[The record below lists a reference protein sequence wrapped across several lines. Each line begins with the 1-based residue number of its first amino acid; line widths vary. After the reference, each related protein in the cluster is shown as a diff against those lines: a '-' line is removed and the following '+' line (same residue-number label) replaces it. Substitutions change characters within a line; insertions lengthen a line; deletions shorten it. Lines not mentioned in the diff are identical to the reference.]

1 MADFHAQA
9 KKFSQF
15 SREEIDTFIDAF
27 KQFDADGNG
36 HIDARELGVILESL
50 GQKTSAQDLQKAID
64 EVDTDKN
71 GTIEWVEFLQIIT
84 LLTKGKSSVF
94 GQAVTSANKGVQ
106 KIVSATGGA
115 HSFSEEE
122 KVSFVDHVNS
132 SLTSNPLMAGR
143 LPINPDNNDLFS
155 AVKDGVLLCCLIN
168 DAVADTIDVR
178 VINNKPNMST
188 FMATENLN
196 LAINSAKAIG
206 CSVVN
211 IGANDIQAGTEHIIL
226 GLIWQIVRIGLL
238 ANITLANHPEL
249 FRLLEPGEEIG
260 DLLKLSPEQIL
271 LRWFNY
277 HLKAAN
283 EPRRVKNFGA
293 DIKDSHCYTI
303 LLNQLAPDKCDK
315 SALQLND
322 MTQRA
327 NKVLQNAEKLECKKF
342 VRAAD
347 IVKGNPKLNL
357 AFVANL
363 FNKHPGLEPLS
374 QEELA
379 ALEEWLFA
387 SEGTR
392 EARAFCLW
400 INSLGIEPFV
410 NNLFEDLRDGVV
422 ILKVMDVVQP
432 GIVDWNKVNTK
443 QPLNKFKKVENC
455 NYAVVLGK
463 QMKFSLVGVG
473 GSDIVDGNQTLTLA
487 LVWQL
492 MRFHVLSILKGLG
505 SNVDDAAMIKWAND
519 RVTQS
524 GKSTR
529 MANFKD
535 PSLKT
540 SHFFLDLLNTI
551 RKCVNYDLVTAGETD
566 EDGLQNAKY
575 TISIARKLGC
585 TIFLLP
591 EDVVEVKPKM
601 ILTLVGS
608 IMSVALSGS
617 AAQ

>member
-1 MADFHAQA
+1 MADFYSQA
-9 KKFSQF
+9 KKYPEF
-15 SREEIDTFIDAF
+15 SRDQVDVFIQAF
-27 KQFDADGNG
+27 KQFDSDGNG
-36 HIDARELGVILESL
+36 HIDARELGQIFESL
-50 GQKTSAQDLQKAID
+50 GQKQGPRELQKAID

-71 GTIEWVEFLQIIT
+71 GTIEWIEFLQIIS
-84 LLTKGKSSVF
+84 LLTKGKSSTF
-94 GQAVTSANKGVQ
+94 GQAVSSASKGVQ
-106 KIVSATGGA
+106 TIVSATGGA

-122 KVSFVDHVNS
+122 KVSFVEHINS
-132 SLTSNPLMAGR
+132 SLASNPLLKGK

-155 AVKDGVLLCCLIN
+155 AVKDGILLCALIN
-168 DAVADTIDVR
+168 DAVADTIDTR
-178 VINNKPNMST
+178 VINSKPNMST
-188 FMATENLN
+188 FMAAENLN

-211 IGANDIQAGTEHIIL
+211 IGAVDIQGGTEHIIL

-283 EPRRVKNFGA
+283 HSRRVKNFSG
-293 DIKDSHCYTI
+293 DIKDSENYTV

-315 SALQLND
+315 KALQTND
-322 MTQRA
+322 LTQRA
-327 NKVLQNAEKLECKKF
+327 NLVLQNAEKLECRKF
-342 VRAAD
+342 VRAND

-410 NNLFEDLRDGVV
+410 NNLFEDLRDGII

-432 GIVDWNKVNTK
+432 GIVDWSKVNTK
-443 QPLNKFKKVENC
+443 EPLNKFKKVENC

-492 MRFHVLSILKGLG
+492 MRYHVLSILKSLG
-505 SNVDDAAMIKWAND
+505 SNVDDAAMIKWANE
-519 RVTQS
+519 RVRGS
-524 GKSTR
+524 GKSTK
-529 MANFKD
+529 MSNFKD
-535 PSLKT
+535 STLKT

-551 RKCVNYDLVTAGETD
+551 RKCVNFDLVTPGETD
-566 EDGLQNAKY
+566 EEGLQNAKY

-591 EDVVEVKPKM
+591 EDIVEVKPKM

-608 IMSVALSGS
+608 IMSVALKEGS
-617 AAQ
+617 SQ

>member
-1 MADFHAQA
+1 MTDYFAAA
-9 KKFSQF
+9 KKYPEFTRDQI
-15 SREEIDTFIDAF
+15 EVFIESF
-27 KQFDADGNG
+27 KQFDSDGNG
-36 HIDARELGVILESL
+36 HIDAKELDSIFESL
-50 GQKTSAQDLQKAID
+50 GQKQSPKELQKAID

-71 GTIEWVEFLQIIT
+71 GTVEWPEFLQIIS
-84 LLTKGKSSVF
+84 LLTKGKSSSF
-94 GQAVTSANKGVQ
+94 GAAVSASSKGVQ
-106 KIVSATGGA
+106 KIVTASGGA

-122 KVSFVDHVNS
+122 KVSFVDHINS
-132 SLTSNPLMAGR
+132 ALATNPLLKGR
-143 LPINPDNNDLFS
+143 LPINPDNNDLFN
-155 AVKDGVLLCCLIN
+155 ACKDGLLLCALIN
-168 DAVADTIDVR
+168 DAVPETIDVR
-178 VINNKPNMST
+178 VVNNKPNMST

-211 IGANDIQAGTEHIIL
+211 VGASDIQTGTEHIIL

-238 ANITLANHPEL
+238 ANISLANHPEL
-249 FRLLEPGEEIG
+249 FRLLEPGEDIG

-277 HLKAAN
+277 HLKKAN
-283 EPRRVKNFGA
+283 HPRTVKNFSG
-293 DIKDSHCYTI
+293 DIKDSECYTV
-303 LLNQLAPDKCDK
+303 LLNQLAPDKCDRK
-315 SALQLND
+315 ALQTDDL
-322 MTQRA
+322 TQRA
-327 NKVLQNAEKLECKKF
+327 NMVLANAEKLECRKF
-342 VRAAD
+342 VRAND

-374 QEELA
+374 EEELA

-410 NNLFEDLRDGVV
+410 NNLFEDLRDGII

-432 GIVDWNKVNTK
+432 GIVDWSKVNTK

-492 MRFHVLSILKGLG
+492 MRYHVLSILKGLG

-519 RVTQS
+519 RVS
-524 GKSTR
+524 GSGRSTR
-529 MANFKD
+529 MSNFKD
-535 PSLKT
+535 PTLKT

-551 RKCVNYDLVTAGETD
+551 RKCVNYELITPGETD

-575 TISIARKLGC
+575 AISIARKLGC

-591 EDVVEVKPKM
+591 EDIVEVKPKM

-608 IMSVALSGS
+608 IMSVAISTS
-617 AAQ
+617 S